1 MSTTSLCS
9 PSQMQGSH
17 PALLSHNQSLLHC
30 STHGLCSLSA
40 VGMGMWLCRARS
52 VLLGGTIPCK
62 ASCND
67 GKLGICSLGLW
78 KACWDV
84 TQMSQRKTQ
93 AVQGRT
99 WVWAVV
105 CYVGM
110 GSGVLVLHTTSSL
123 GSFLPENADLQPRAK
138 AIKGQNLL

>member
-17 PALLSHNQSLLHC
+17 PALLNHNQSLLHC

-110 GSGVLVLHTTSSL
+110 GSGVLRGYGQWCVSAPYDVFF
-123 GSFLPENADLQPRAK
+123 GKLPP
-138 AIKGQNLL
+138 